1 MGKNSKL
8 PCHILGKSANLT
20 QDKTFLTVSNRFV
33 SSLYSPF
40 VIFQN
45 TEQFLWHLFH
55 FFMIFYATSP
65 TTVTQQQ
72 RQEICSTCFLGL
84 IFGESSNKLH
94 HLCNPP
100 PSYVVLIL
108 SFFFISC
115 LSCTFYVCSR
125 IMFAQY
131 Q

>member
-1 MGKNSKL
+1 MGKSSKL
-8 PCHILGKSANLT
+8 PCHSLGKSANLT
-20 QDKTFLTVSNRFV
+20 HDKTFLTVSNRFV
-33 SSLYSPF
+33 SSLDSPS

-100 PSYVVLIL
+100 PSYVHIL
-108 SFFFISC
+108 SFFSYPACHAHFI
-115 LSCTFYVCSR
+115 Y
-125 IMFAQY
+125 APGQ
-131 Q
+131 